1 MAQERWQTDSF
12 YPCVLIR
19 DNRDTLCDEFIG
31 PHKQLLIMSY
41 WRERSWKKSRC
52 EFEARLQRWMVS
64 TWPKK
69 QQGSFRIGIHNN
81 FEARVSS
88 CVGEVVR
95 RFVILEQDVKASP
108 HRSITMSKSY
118 ISLYRLIYDLDIV
131 MLLWG
136 EALTSCSRI
145 TNLLTTSPTQ
155 LLTLASKLLC
165 MPILKLPCCF
175 FGQVLTIHLWSRAS
189 NSHLLFFQLLSLQ

>member
-31 PHKQLLIMSY
+31 PHKQLSIMSY

-52 EFEARLQRWMVS
+52 EFEAWLQRWMVR

-69 QQGSFRIGIHNN
+69 QQRSFRIGIHNN

-118 ISLYRLIYDLDIV
+118 ISLYQQCPRHGQISTSIEKWKTILELWPYLLV
-131 MLLWG
+131 MLWEL
-136 EALTSCSRI
+136 E
-145 TNLLTTSPTQ
+145 
-155 LLTLASKLLC
+155 K
-165 MPILKLPCCF
+165 
-175 FGQVLTIHLWSRAS
+175 
-189 NSHLLFFQLLSLQ
+189 